1 LTFRIR
7 ITDRGRLTSTTSD
20 GAASRFE
27 RSVQEATRY
36 RPRMP
41 GGRGWAGR
49 KVVITGGAS
58 GIGLALG
65 EQLVERGAHVVL
77 ADIDGEAV
85 EQRAAE
91 LGASGTVVGRQ
102 VDVRDEASVR
112 VLVEEAAATGP
123 LDLLVNNA
131 GVALGGPTHELTAA
145 HWDHVIDV
153 NLRGVVNGIL
163 AAYPRMVE
171 QGSGH
176 ILSTASGAGLLAPP
190 FVTAYAATKHAV
202 VGLSLGLRPEAALHG
217 VGVSVLCPGAVDTPI
232 LDRGPAPDLP
242 STASRPVTP
251 RDYLAAIHQRPV
263 SAEAIAARAIRGIE
277 RNRGVIVAPATAAM
291 PWYLHRI
298 SPRLAQRVTV
308 VLARRVERRLIR
320 PA

>member
-1 LTFRIR
+1 MR
-7 ITDRGRLTSTTSD
+7 
-20 GAASRFE
+20 
-27 RSVQEATRY
+27 
-36 RPRMP
+36 

-49 KVVITGGAS
+49 SVVITGGAS

-65 EQLVERGAHVVL
+65 EQLIVRGAHVVL
-77 ADIDGEAV
+77 ADLDGEAV

-91 LGASGTVVGRQ
+91 LRARGTSDTVVGRQ

-112 VLVEEAAATGP
+112 ALVEEAADRGP
-123 LDLLVNNA
+123 LDLMVNNA
-131 GVALGGPTHELTAA
+131 GVGLGGPTHEMTAA

-171 QGSGH
+171 QGHGH

-217 VGVSVLCPGAVDTPI
+217 VGVSVLCPGAIETPI
-232 LDRGPAPDLP
+232 LDRGPAPELP
-242 STASRPVTP
+242 PTASKPVTP
-251 RDYLAAIHQRPV
+251 RDYLAALHQRPV
-263 SAEAIAARAIRGIE
+263 SAEQVAVRAIRGIE
-277 RNRGVIVAPATAAM
+277 RNRAVIIAPASAAV

-298 SPRLAQRVTV
+298 SPRLAQRVTG
-308 VLARRVERRLIR
+308 VLARRVDRRLIH